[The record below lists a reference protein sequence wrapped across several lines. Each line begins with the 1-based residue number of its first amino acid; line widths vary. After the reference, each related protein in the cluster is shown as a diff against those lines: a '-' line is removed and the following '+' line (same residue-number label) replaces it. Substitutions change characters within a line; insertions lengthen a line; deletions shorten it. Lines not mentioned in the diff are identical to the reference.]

1 MTLYHG
7 PDLSLGPVSLCLPD
21 VHEIENAPAAP
32 DILEARSQW
41 LARALQGPETL
52 YFAIRVDGMLAGQ
65 IFLHE
70 LGQQPDEAQVG
81 LHLFDPTMRGRGVG
95 AAALALLQGYVATH
109 THLKRLSFVTAANH
123 TAARRAAEKC
133 GYKYKEPSPNDPFE
147 VIYQWEVPQ
156 KTLKARN

>member
-52 YFAIRVDGMLAGQ
+52 YFAIRVDGLLAGQ

-70 LGQQPDEAQVG
+70 LGQQPGEAQVG

-109 THLKRLSFVTAANH
+109 THLKRLVFEVSANQVAAV
-123 TAARRAAEKC
+123 RAAEKS
-133 GYKYKEPSPNDPFE
+133 GFRRKGKSKTDPLQ
-147 VIYQWEVPQ
+147 VVYHWDVP
-156 KTLKARN
+156 AA